1 MVTRAFATLGVGDHY
16 ETITERMIATLDAL
30 VDDGEPILSAYRPEQ
45 DGEWLIDV
53 MFVER
58 DAEGRA
64 RWLAEAR
71 NLLPDLPEFE
81 EDPVAERDWVA
92 ESQKA
97 LHPIHAGRF
106 VVFGS
111 HDREKMIPTR
121 WRIEIDAGR
130 AFGTAHHASTRGCL
144 IALERL
150 AKREPLT
157 TVADVGTGTGVL
169 AIAADR
175 LGARSVAAGDID
187 PVSVEVARRNIAAN
201 RTQRPIPVVVRAGPF
216 AAAETVIANILARP
230 LIAMANE
237 LALATGRTL
246 ILSGLRTAHVRP
258 VKAAY
263 RARGLVVADQIV
275 IEDWATLTMHRPLR

>member
-1 MVTRAFATLGVGDHY
+1 MVTRAFATLGVGDEY
-16 ETITERMIATLDAL
+16 ETIAERMIAVLDVL
-30 VDDGEPILSAYRPEQ
+30 VDEGEPILSAYRPEQ
-45 DGEWLIDV
+45 DGEWLIDI
-53 MFVER
+53 MFVDK
-58 DAEGRA
+58 DAEARA

-71 NLLPDLPEFE
+71 NLLPELPSFE

-92 ESQKA
+92 ESQRQ
-97 LHPIHAGRF
+97 LHPIYAGRF
-106 VVFGS
+106 MVFGS
-111 HDREKMIPTR
+111 HDRAKMQPTQ

-144 IALERL
+144 IALEAL
-150 AKREPLT
+150 AKRRPLT
-157 TVADVGTGTGVL
+157 TVADVGTGTGIL

-175 LGARSVAAGDID
+175 LGARAVMAGDID

-201 RTQRPIPVVVRAGPF
+201 RTHRPIPVVVKAGPF
-216 AAAETVIANILARP
+216 AIAETTIANILARP
-230 LIAMANE
+230 LIAMAHE

-263 RARGLVVADQIV
+263 LAQGFVVADQII
-275 IEDWATLTMHRPLR
+275 IEDWATLTLHRPLR

>member
-1 MVTRAFATLGVGDHY
+1 MVTRAFATLGVGDQY
-16 ETITERMIATLDAL
+16 ESIAEQMIATLDVL
-30 VDDGEPILSAYRPEQ
+30 VDDGEPILSAYRPLQ

-53 MFVER
+53 MFVDK
-58 DAEGRA
+58 DADARA

-71 NLLPDLPEFE
+71 ELLPELPDFE

-111 HDREKMIPTR
+111 HDRDKMVPTQ

-144 IALERL
+144 IALEKL
-150 AKREPLT
+150 AKRRPLT

-175 LGARSVAAGDID
+175 LGARAVAAGDID
-187 PVSVEVARRNIAAN
+187 PVSVEVARRNIAVN
-201 RTQRPIPVVVRAGPF
+201 RTHRPIPVVVKAGPF
-216 AAAETVIANILARP
+216 AIADTVIANILARP
-230 LIAMANE
+230 LIAMAND

-246 ILSGLRTAHVRP
+246 VLSGLRTAHVRP

-263 RARGLVVADQIV
+263 RARGLVVADQII
-275 IEDWATLTMHRPLR
+275 IEDWATLTLERPLR

>member
-1 MVTRAFATLGVGDHY
+1 MVTRAFATLGVGDQY
-16 ETITERMIATLDAL
+16 ESICERIIATLDVL

-45 DGEWLIDV
+45 DGVWLIDV

-58 DAEGRA
+58 DEAGRA
-64 RWLAEAR
+64 RWLETAR
-71 NLLPDLPEFE
+71 ELLPELPEFE

-111 HDREKMIPTR
+111 HDRARMIPTQ

-144 IALERL
+144 LALEAL
-150 AKREPLT
+150 AKRRALT

-175 LGARSVAAGDID
+175 LGARAVMAGDID
-187 PVSVEVARRNIAAN
+187 PVSVEVARSNIAAN
-201 RTQRPIPVVVRAGPF
+201 RTRYPIPVVVKAGPF
-216 AAAETVIANILARP
+216 AMAETVIANILARP
-230 LIAMANE
+230 LIAMARP
-237 LALATGRTL
+237 LSAATGQTL
-246 ILSGLRTAHVRP
+246 ILSGLRTADVRR
-258 VKAAY
+258 VRAAY
-263 RARGLVVADQIV
+263 RMHGLAVRNAIV
-275 IEDWATLTMHRPLR
+275 IEDWATLTLERALR